1 MDDGPA
7 ETTALYPPESLAFI
21 LAAALRSAGDGDD
34 PPSAS
39 SADRPEPAHSFLP
52 VCLNT
57 FKNQKRWISFHA
69 RNHSFTATGETPMR
83 KLRLDVDTIAV
94 DSFDLAETR
103 PAGEGTVLAQEA
115 VTTPCACT
123 VCMTCSTCD
132 LSCVDG
138 GC

>member
-1 MDDGPA
+1 MIRRPHHPPIVPNPPIRFFQFVSTHLRTKNDG
-7 ETTALYPPESLAFI
+7 LASM
-21 LAAALRSAGDGDD
+21 L
-34 PPSAS
+34 
-39 SADRPEPAHSFLP
+39 
-52 VCLNT
+52 
-57 FKNQKRWISFHA
+57 